1 MTSILITGTVR
12 IVKTAVGGDGNFS
25 FSGSGIKTFTET
37 FSTKGGTGSVGP
49 ITINAGVLTI
59 TEKPAAGFEL
69 TKVVCDGGDAS
80 VNKAARSVTVN
91 IVAGVDLTCTFT
103 NSRNGSITIRKN
115 TVGGDGTFAFTSSN
129 PALAGFALTTS
140 GGIATSAKIR
150 VPTGTFVI
158 TEVVAS
164 GWTLSEI
171 TCSGGKS
178 VATSLREKSAE
189 INLSGGENITCTF
202 LNTEVRERTSRII
215 GNFMKRRG
223 DLLTSDTGRPRLIE
237 RMQRGAA
244 PMQGSLKDG
253 LMNVGGKGDSSSG
266 RVTFSTSLSQLRA
279 AHAQQDAN
287 RLARA
292 KAALRGDT
300 EQHAAAEQSG
310 ESQAESSHAKS
321 VPQGRSNLGGTLDD
335 NLGMSSEFV
344 ARPGYDI
351 WVEGSLSYYG
361 YETSG
366 QESSGRFGLFKV
378 GADYLVSPSFLIGIM
393 IQFDHMSDESKAL
406 GYKVVGN
413 GWMAGPYA
421 EYQIS
426 ENLFFDVKGLWGKSH
441 NEINPFLTYTDEFT
455 TDRWLASARLTG
467 SWRSGNWHFSPRAEV
482 VGYKD
487 TQHAY
492 TDTLGIHIPG
502 QSVTI
507 GRVIVGP
514 EVSYRYRYK
523 EGGFVEPR
531 VAVKGLW
538 TFNQDSRTSTF
549 VSPIEE
555 VTIDEFRL
563 RLEAGVK
570 LQEDVSGMR
579 LEFSGSHEGFGE
591 SNLSASTGKV
601 QVTIPLN

>member
-1 MTSILITGTVR
+1 
-12 IVKTAVGGDGNFS
+12 
-25 FSGSGIKTFTET
+25 
-37 FSTKGGTGSVGP
+37 
-49 ITINAGVLTI
+49 
-59 TEKPAAGFEL
+59 
-69 TKVVCDGGDAS
+69 
-80 VNKAARSVTVN
+80 
-91 IVAGVDLTCTFT
+91 
-103 NSRNGSITIRKN
+103 
-115 TVGGDGTFAFTSSN
+115 
-129 PALAGFALTTS
+129 
-140 GGIATSAKIR
+140 
-150 VPTGTFVI
+150 
-158 TEVVAS
+158 
-164 GWTLSEI
+164 
-171 TCSGGKS
+171 
-178 VATSLREKSAE
+178 
-189 INLSGGENITCTF
+189 
-202 LNTEVRERTSRII
+202 
-215 GNFMKRRG
+215 
-223 DLLTSDTGRPRLIE
+223 
-237 RMQRGAA
+237 
-244 PMQGSLKDG
+244 
-253 LMNVGGKGDSSSG
+253 
-266 RVTFSTSLSQLRA
+266 
-279 AHAQQDAN
+279 
-287 RLARA
+287 
-292 KAALRGDT
+292 
-300 EQHAAAEQSG
+300 
-310 ESQAESSHAKS
+310 
-321 VPQGRSNLGGTLDD
+321 
-335 NLGMSSEFV
+335 MSSEFV

-361 YETSG
+361 YETGG

-378 GADYLVSPSFLIGIM
+378 GADYLVSPSFLIGVM